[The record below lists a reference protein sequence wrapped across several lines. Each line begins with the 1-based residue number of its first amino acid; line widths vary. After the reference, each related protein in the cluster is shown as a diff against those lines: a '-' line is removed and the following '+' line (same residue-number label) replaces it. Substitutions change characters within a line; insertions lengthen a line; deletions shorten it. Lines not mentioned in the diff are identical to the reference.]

1 MGLTDKYIKMLGLN
15 DEELSKMIDKMPEK
29 QAKELLRIMISYS
42 NRQRWESLP
51 HDFKIFLQEQK
62 TRSK

>member
-1 MGLTDKYIKMLGLN
+1 MLGLN

-51 HDFKIFLQEQK
+51 HDFKIFLQEQR